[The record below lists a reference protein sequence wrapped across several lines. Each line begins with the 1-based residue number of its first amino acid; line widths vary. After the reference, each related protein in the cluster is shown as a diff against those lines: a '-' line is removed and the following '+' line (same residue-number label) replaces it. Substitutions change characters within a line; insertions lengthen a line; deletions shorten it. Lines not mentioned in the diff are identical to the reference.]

1 MSTAIIVGAENS
13 ISGALAERY
22 QREFDKVYISD
33 IHSSRASNDAVRY
46 GITAVPLDINVL
58 NENDVTRLFEYA
70 DYDHVAVCV
79 GGGRFNLLSTSSAL
93 DLVRAF
99 ELNCVSA
106 HNILRKFYSSLVL
119 TKRKGDA
126 VLVSS
131 INAVNVE
138 KGFGAYSIGKA
149 ALECLAKSSAIE
161 YAPHMRVNCVRP
173 GPISGKDS
181 GLAALLK
188 QESTKFNLL
197 GDRLTLPVDV
207 VAASVCFH
215 KYLTW
220 VTGESLT
227 VDGGLLLGNG
237 S

>member
-1 MSTAIIVGAENS
+1 MSTAIIIGAENS

-22 QREFDKVYISD
+22 RREFDKVYISD
-33 IHSSRASNDAVRY
+33 IQSSRASNDAERH
-46 GITAVPLDINVL
+46 GITAVPLNINVL
-58 NENDVTRLFEYA
+58 NESDVTRLFDYA

-79 GGGRFNLLSTSSAL
+79 GGGSFNLLSATSAI

-106 HNILRKFYSSLVL
+106 HNILRNFHSSLVI
-119 TKRKGDA
+119 TKKKGDA

-131 INAVNVE
+131 INSINIE
-138 KGFGAYSIGKA
+138 KGLGGYSVGKA

-161 YAPHMRVNCVRP
+161 YAPYMRVNCVRP

-181 GLAALLK
+181 ELAALLK

-207 VAASVCFH
+207 AAASVCFH
-215 KYLTW
+215 KHLTW